1 MKYNFDK
8 VINRKNTDCYKWDTT
23 KDGVIPMWVA
33 DMDFEVAKP
42 IMDSIIKEQS
52 IQFLAIQWFQM
63 SILKLRLNGGKKDS
77 TMR

>member
-42 IMDSIIKEQS
+42 IVDSIIKRANHAVCPAR
-52 IQFLAIQWFQM
+52 FP
-63 SILKLRLNGGKKDS
+63 GKS
-77 TMR
+77 SAAPPPGHG

>member
-23 KDGVIPMWVA
+23 KDEVIPMLVA

-42 IMDSIIKEQS
+42 IVDSIIKKS
-52 IQFLAIQWFQM
+52 KASSFWLY
-63 SILKLRLNGGKKDS
+63 NGSK
-77 TMR
+77 

>member
-42 IMDSIIKEQS
+42 IVDSIIKRAKH
-52 IQFLAIQWFQM
+52 QFLDIQWFQM
-63 SILKLRLNGGKKDS
+63 SILKLRLTGGKKDL

>member
-8 VINRKNTDCYKWDTT
+8 VINRKNTDYYKWDTT

-42 IMDSIIKEQS
+42 IVDSIIKEQKHPV
-52 IQFLAIQWFQM
+52 LAIQWFQM
-63 SILKLRLNGGKKDS
+63 SILKLRLVGGKKI
-77 TMR
+77 